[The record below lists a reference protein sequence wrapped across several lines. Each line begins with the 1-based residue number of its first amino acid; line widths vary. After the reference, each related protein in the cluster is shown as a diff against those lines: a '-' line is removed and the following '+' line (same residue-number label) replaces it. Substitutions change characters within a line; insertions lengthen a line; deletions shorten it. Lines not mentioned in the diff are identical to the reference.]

1 VRELLIA
8 AVVLMGLWL
17 LAAAVLLVI
26 GRKTIAREFVT
37 FLPNLIR
44 LFRGLLG
51 DERVPRSSK
60 VLLLLGAFWLASPID
75 LVPEILPG
83 VGALD
88 DAVIAGLVL
97 RHVVKRAGPDIVMD
111 HWRGDPKTIGLMLRA
126 ARLSS
131 THHPPRVVRENEELL
146 DRRRFGSAP

>member
-8 AVVLMGLWL
+8 GGILVGLWL
-17 LAAAVLLVI
+17 LAAVVLLAI
-26 GRKTIAREFVT
+26 GRKTTSRELVT

-44 LFRGLLG
+44 LFRGLLR

-75 LVPEILPG
+75 LIPEFLPG

-88 DAVIAGLVL
+88 DAVVAGLVL
-97 RHVVKRAGPDIVMD
+97 RHLVNRAGPDVVKD

-126 ARLSS
+126 ARVS
-131 THHPPRVVRENEELL
+131 
-146 DRRRFGSAP
+146 

>member
-1 VRELLIA
+1 MRELLIA
-8 AVVLMGLWL
+8 GGVLVGLLL
-17 LAAAVLLVI
+17 LAAVVLLVI
-26 GRKTIAREFVT
+26 GRRTIARELVT

-44 LFRGLLG
+44 HFRGLLG

-75 LVPEILPG
+75 LVPEFLPA

-97 RHVVKRAGPDIVMD
+97 RHVVKRAGPDIVKA

-126 ARLSS
+126 ARVS
-131 THHPPRVVRENEELL
+131 
-146 DRRRFGSAP
+146 